1 MRLSQRIHDI
11 CSCVSQG
18 ESIADIGTDHAYV
31 PMRLI
36 KDGISDYA
44 IMSDISEGSLAKA
57 VETFELAHIDY
68 DENQFRLGDGLEK
81 IDFSE
86 VDDIIIAGL
95 GGYTIID
102 ILKADLAKS
111 KSFKKLILQPR
122 KFSGNLRHFLYT
134 NGWDIV
140 SEKLSPEGKFVCE
153 IITATPSDEQSRHAP
168 FDENNIRWKY
178 PETFINADKT
188 LLKQR
193 LDWKFSSIDEEI
205 QNLSNSKTDNKELID
220 KLLLDKTNLK
230 DLLDKS
236 NNA

>member
-11 CSCVSQG
+11 CSCVLNG

-36 KDGISDYA
+36 KDGIIDFA
-44 IMSDISEGSLAKA
+44 IMSDISEGSLSKA
-57 VETFELAHIDY
+57 IETFELSHIPY
-68 DENQFRLGDGLEK
+68 DPSQFRVGDGLET
-81 IDFSE
+81 IDFGE

-102 ILKADLAKS
+102 ILNKDLEKS
-111 KSFKKLILQPR
+111 RSFKKLILQPR

-134 NGWDIV
+134 NGWNIV

-153 IITATPSDEQSRHAP
+153 IIIAIPTNEEDRVAP
-168 FDENNIRWKY
+168 FDADDIRWKY
-178 PETFINADKT
+178 PDSFINADNN

-205 QNLSNSKTDNKELID
+205 NNLSNSKTDNKELID
-220 KLLLDKTNLK
+220 KLLLDKAYLK